1 MDFNATFLIC
11 TISFI
16 VFVFIMNQILYK
28 PVAKIVAEREKYI
41 NDNEQ
46 SAADDTDKANE
57 LIKNKEEK
65 VQTANKEAGKIILEK
80 SNSAKEEKAD
90 MLNKAQES
98 LRQNIE
104 ANKNLLIQEKTQST
118 EKIADG
124 VQNMADI
131 IVKKFLKEG
140 E

>member
-1 MDFNATFLIC
+1 MNFNATFLIC

-104 ANKNLLIQEKTQST
+104 ANKNLLVQEKAQST

-124 VQNMADI
+124 VQNMSDI

>member
-11 TISFI
+11 TVSFI

-28 PVAKIVAEREKYI
+28 PVAKIVAKREKYI

-46 SAADDTDKANE
+46 SAADDTDKANK
-57 LIKNKEEK
+57 LIKNREEK